1 MKQNYT
7 HIAAVLDRSG
17 SMRSIIDK
25 TLEGFNGFV
34 AEQQRVPGEAT
45 LSLAIFDDRYET
57 VHDFVNLQD
66 VPLLTRT
73 TFFPRGWTAQYDAM
87 AKTIIATG
95 ERLAA
100 LPEDERPSKVIV
112 LVMTDGEENHSVE
125 FPGETGRAALK
136 AMIEEQTN
144 TYSWEFVFM
153 GANIDAQATGASL
166 GFKKSHVAQYAAT
179 NAGTLGAF
187 ESMSRGLTSS
197 RTQKG
202 YNGDFF
208 GGDRK

>member
-34 AEQQRVPGEAT
+34 AEQQRVPGDAT
-45 LSLAIFDDRYET
+45 LSLVIFDDRYET
-57 VHDFVNLQD
+57 VHDFVNLQE
-66 VPLLTRT
+66 VPVLTKA
-73 TFFPRGWTAQYDAM
+73 TFYPRGWTAQYDAM
-87 AKTIIATG
+87 AKTIISTG

-100 LPEDERPSKVIV
+100 LPESERPSKVIV
-112 LVMTDGEENHSVE
+112 LVMTDGQENASKE
-125 FPGETGRAALK
+125 FPGESGRLALK
-136 AMIEEQTN
+136 AMIEEQTKV
-144 TYSWEFVFM
+144 YSWEFVFM
-153 GANIDAQATGASL
+153 GANIDAQATAASL
-166 GFKKSHVAQYAAT
+166 GFKGTNVAQYAAT

-208 GGDRK
+208 GSDRK